1 MISGVGTH
9 DYKEPMQ
16 EEVWYTPQL
25 TKVAYRHGSSLWRP
39 CCRAGSGEQ
48 QHQEEKEGGGGV
60 VMLGFAFGAHY
71 TLIIR
76 RRHQNSIGNY

>member
-48 QHQEEKEGGGGV
+48 QHQEEKEG
-60 VMLGFAFGAHY
+60 
-71 TLIIR
+71 R
-76 RRHQNSIGNY
+76 RRSRNVRVRIWGPLYPNYKKAPPKQYR